1 MAVGDVFVVIVIE
14 RRGADVF
21 VQLPF
26 NVPVSSFV
34 VRLFGC

>member
-1 MAVGDVFVVIVIE
+1 MAVGDVFVVIVVKS
-14 RRGADVF
+14 RGANVF

-34 VRLFGC
+34 VRFFGC